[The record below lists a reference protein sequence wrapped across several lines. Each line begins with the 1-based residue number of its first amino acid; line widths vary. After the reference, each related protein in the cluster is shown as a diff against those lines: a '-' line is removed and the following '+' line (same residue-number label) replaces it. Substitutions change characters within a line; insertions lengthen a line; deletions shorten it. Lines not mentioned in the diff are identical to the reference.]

1 MIMPENKV
9 FSSPQAYITIDGK
22 PAGYI
27 QNLSFTENI
36 QRASVK
42 GLGSLTDQQVPAVGM
57 NCQFTVGQFFLSFNQ
72 PATKALLNRMGGLQP
87 LLDTLSLG
95 EFPFD
100 IVVYTKT
107 VTGTDANNKLVTST
121 DKTGETIAKLSNCYT
136 DNQSFNLSESGIAAS
151 NVSGRYLTPVT
162 FKP

>member
-1 MIMPENKV
+1 MPETKV

-42 GLGSLTDQQVPAVGM
+42 GLGSLVDQQVPPVGM
-57 NCQFTVGQFFLSFNQ
+57 SCQFTIGQFFLSFNQ
-72 PATKALLNRMGGLQP
+72 PAVKALLNRMGGLQP

-100 IVVYTKT
+100 IVVYAKT
-107 VTGTDANNKLVTST
+107 VSGTDANNRLVTTT
-121 DKTGETIAKLSNCYT
+121 DKTGETIAVLRNCYT
-136 DNQSFNLSESGIAAS
+136 DNQSFNLSESGIAGT
-151 NVSGRYLTPVT
+151 NTTGRYLTPVT